1 MRCTSRMSEIIDLS
15 ERFRTISV
23 PGESPRL
30 LFDAG
35 TATPVQS
42 TDTAA
47 RTGPIV
53 TSLAER
59 LSAVAPGA
67 ALEWADD
74 VSVLEAPPPV
84 AYSDRESALAAVI
97 AKVTDSLAD
106 LNYTYHLGTVG
117 DGAALMLE
125 KAIDAELLSDQ
136 YVFVIDS
143 SNNLHELYYWSR

>member
-1 MRCTSRMSEIIDLS
+1 MSEIINLS
-15 ERFRTISV
+15 ERFRTTSA

-35 TATPVQS
+35 TATLVQQS
-42 TDTAA
+42 TDTVG
-47 RTGPIV
+47 RIV
-53 TSLAER
+53 ASLAER
-59 LSAVAPGA
+59 LSAVTPGA

-74 VSVLEAPPPV
+74 VSVFQPPPPV
-84 AYSDRESALAAVI
+84 AYSDRETALAAVI

-106 LNYTYHLGTVG
+106 PTYTYHLGGVG

-125 KAIDAELLSDQ
+125 KAIDEELLSDQ